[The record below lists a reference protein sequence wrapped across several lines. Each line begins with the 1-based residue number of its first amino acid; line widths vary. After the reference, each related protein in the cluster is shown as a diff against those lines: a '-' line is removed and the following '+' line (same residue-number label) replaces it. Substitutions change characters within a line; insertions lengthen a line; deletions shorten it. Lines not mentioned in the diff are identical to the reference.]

1 MKHVS
6 SLLRYLLSSMF
17 LLILYLKNLPIKTS
31 SFLQFQQ
38 GGQRLAANFENICSI
53 SIATNSSY
61 NSLILSFS
69 FIILFGWLTANSSA
83 GGLSFNFLCREASGP
98 HFCIRY
104 LNCNRASLF
113 DVILVSVYS
122 TQFTSSNL
130 WLSLEHPVQCLR
142 ATDPLKLCFLDEK
155 HCTLYTK

>member
-53 SIATNSSY
+53 SIATNSNY

-69 FIILFGWLTANSSA
+69 LFLAGLLQTQVLVVFLSTFYVERPQDLTFVSDISTVTGLHFLMSFQCQCIPRSSQA
-83 GGLSFNFLCREASGP
+83 
-98 HFCIRY
+98 
-104 LNCNRASLF
+104 
-113 DVILVSVYS
+113 VICGYPQNTQSSVSEPQ
-122 TQFTSSNL
+122 T
-130 WLSLEHPVQCLR
+130 H
-142 ATDPLKLCFLDEK
+142 
-155 HCTLYTK
+155 